1 MLKLSDLKILFIAL
15 AAAATIAVV
24 VRLIFFVDR
33 SPKEEHVEVV
43 VATMDLHIGQT
54 LEQRMIH
61 LQSMPKSLVVPD
73 YITSKDDQ
81 SNLVGSVV
89 RSNVVTGEPL
99 KKSEI
104 IAVGQKGVLSALI
117 DPGKRAYTIPLGRSS
132 AVSSLI
138 SPGDLVDV
146 IVAYRQQGAGSF
158 VAKTILEG
166 VRVLEIDGSFKKVES
181 GSGTVRPPQYITIEV
196 TEKQARDLAGELR
209 VGEPTISLHSVKDT
223 SNGKNKDTTEATP
236 AEKPSTLPQ
245 IPTPQVPPVA
255 PNTNELQ
262 DSTAGA
268 GKADKGEIV
277 LLRGAERT
285 VVDLDKKNKDGN
297 H

>member
-1 MLKLSDLKILFIAL
+1 MIKLSDLKILFIAL
-15 AAAATIAVV
+15 AAAATIAII
-24 VRLIFFVDR
+24 VRLVFFMDK
-33 SPKEEHVEVV
+33 SPKEKPIDVV
-43 VATMDLHIGQT
+43 VATADLQVGQT
-54 LEQRMIH
+54 LEKRMFH
-61 LQSMPKSLVVPD
+61 LQSMPKELVVSD
-73 YITSKDDQ
+73 YLTSKDDE
-81 SNLVGSVV
+81 STIIGSVV
-89 RSNVVTGEPL
+89 RSQVVAGEPL

-104 IAVGQKGVLSALI
+104 IAVGQKGVLSAII

-146 IVAYRQQGAGSF
+146 IVAYRQSASNAY

-209 VGEPTISLHSVKDT
+209 IGEPTISLHSIKDV
-223 SNGKNKDTTEATP
+223 SNGKQKATTASSNP
-236 AEKPSTLPQ
+236 V
-245 IPTPQVPPVA
+245 PQVPQVPV
-255 PNTNELQ
+255 NRDDLESS
-262 DSTAGA
+262 ST
-268 GKADKGEIV
+268 GKTEKQEIAV
-277 LLRGAERT
+277 LRGSEKA
-285 VVDLDKKNKDGN
+285 VVDIGKKDGEVN